1 MLPLDSRYSPDSE
14 DEERVEKWMLPLEVV
29 KGGLLHAGVV
39 RGAEESGL
47 KLDPPLINVI
57 SIKLSVSS
65 AMNLFP
71 SRFKLLMLAHP
82 RQPCRLTM
90 TRIPTAIFCG
100 CIDPTM
106 AKMMKDERK

>member
-47 KLDPPLINVI
+47 KLDPSLINVI

-82 RQPCRLTM
+82 R
-90 TRIPTAIFCG
+90 
-100 CIDPTM
+100 
-106 AKMMKDERK
+106 